1 MIIKTKETI
10 MKNLILLF
18 VISSLMMACASENSN
33 ERSSSDHDVY
43 ERLEE
48 HGIEL
53 VEPGPPVANFVYAV
67 RTGNLVFLSGHGP
80 DRPDGSQV
88 TGKLGADELTLEEG
102 QEAARLTGIALLA
115 SLQQKIGDLNKVT
128 RIVKV
133 NGMVNADPSFT
144 QHSQVINGFSDLM
157 VDLFGEKGS
166 HARASVGMSSLPG
179 NIAVEID
186 MVVEISE

>member
-1 MIIKTKETI
+1 
-10 MKNLILLF
+10 MKNILILLVF
-18 VISSLMMACASENSN
+18 SSLLLSCTAEDSN
-33 ERSSSDHDVY
+33 YSDDVDHDVY
-43 ERLEE
+43 ERLNA

-67 RTGNLVFLSGHGP
+67 RTGDLIFLSGHGP
-80 DRPDGSQV
+80 VRADGSQV
-88 TGKLGADELTLEEG
+88 TGKLGTNELTLEEG
-102 QEAARLTGIALLA
+102 QEAARLTGISLLA
-115 SLQQKIGDLNKVT
+115 SLQQEIGDLNKVK

-186 MVVEISE
+186 MVVEVGY